1 MKHGI
6 PIKCFVIVFFMFTV
20 LAGEAFS
27 ETKINLNIKTIL
39 GSEKPGKIDPALKGF
54 VKQHKSLFRY
64 SSYSLLSQDSL
75 KLSKKGAG
83 KVSLP
88 GKRVLKITSTGVS
101 KNRATLD
108 LEIFKNKKLIFQSVI
123 QLRNNSSIT
132 IGGPKYKDGDLLF
145 NIFASF

>member
-6 PIKCFVIVFFMFTV
+6 SIKCFIIVFIMVSV
-20 LAGEAFS
+20 LAGEALS
-27 ETKINLNIKTIL
+27 ETGINLNIKTIL
-39 GSEKPGKIDPALKGF
+39 GSEKPGRVDPKLKGF
-54 VKQHKSLFRY
+54 VKQHKSVLRY

-75 KLSKKGAG
+75 KLSKEGTG

-88 GKRVLKITSTGVS
+88 GNRQLKIKATGIS

-108 LEIFKNKKLIFQSVI
+108 LEILKNKKQIFQTVI
-123 QLRNNSSIT
+123 QLRNNSSVT